1 MKRPCAGFTLIEL
14 MITIAIIGILATLS
28 LPSYQDRVMR
38 QQVQEGVTFADF
50 ARDAIQAFYAKTH
63 RLPSD
68 NAEAGLPDPSKM
80 IGNYVSRIEV
90 NKGAIDIQF
99 GNRVNHVLSGKWL
112 TLRPGTVPGS
122 PQVPISWLCGS
133 AHEVGG
139 LSYAGNNRT
148 ELTKEIM
155 PLDCRL

>member
-1 MKRPCAGFTLIEL
+1 MKRLPGGFTLIEL

-38 QQVQEGVTFADF
+38 QQVQEGISFADF
-50 ARDAIQAFYAKTH
+50 ARDAIQVYYAKTH

-80 IGNYVSRIEV
+80 IGNYISRIEV
-90 NKGAIDIQF
+90 VKGAIDIQF
-99 GNRVNHVLSGKWL
+99 GNRANRVLTGKWL
-112 TLRPGTVPGS
+112 TLRPGSVAGS
-122 PQVPISWLCGS
+122 PQIPISWLCGS
-133 AHEVGG
+133 AHEVAG
-139 LSYAGNNRT
+139 LSYAGSNRT
-148 ELTKEIM
+148 ELPKEIM